1 MLEPLY
7 QPPSRYGT
15 TDMSAPTPA
24 PGDDRPR
31 EGYYPDPSI
40 PGYVRY
46 WNGASWV
53 AGTSRPPPRTASR
66 SRLRPAR
73 GPPSRRQDRT
83 SSTRTRSRTRRRPR
97 PSTAAVR
104 SPPRPGAPTAPVRP
118 VPPTPRTSAWPGRAR
133 RGARTRGSRTPGS
146 RHRPRTMPRRRAGQ
160 AGRLTP
166 PRLPLR
172 RLRLLRLPPR
182 LRRVLPPRL
191 PLCPAPPRLP
201 LPLPARRRG
210 SPRPATRSSSAVP
223 RWAGRAHRH
232 RAALPPPRRTRAP

>member
-1 MLEPLY
+1 
-7 QPPSRYGT
+7 
-15 TDMSAPTPA
+15 MSAPTPA

-53 AGTSRPPPRTASR
+53 AGTSRPAPKDGEPLAPPPGARPSVEETGPHFFDEDPVEDPPPAASQHGSRPESATAWGADR
-66 SRLRPAR
+66 SGPAGSADAPDQRVAWPGPAR
-73 GPPSRRQDRT
+73 GADPRVPHTRQPAPSAEG
-83 SSTRTRSRTRRRPR
+83 
-97 PSTAAVR
+97 AAEA
-104 SPPRPGAPTAPVRP
+104 G
-118 VPPTPRTSAWPGRAR
+118 
-133 RGARTRGSRTPGS
+133 
-146 RHRPRTMPRRRAGQ
+146 GQ

-191 PLCPAPPRLP
+191 PLRPVPPRLP

-223 RWAGRAHRH
+223 RWARRAHRQ